1 MANKFLYQHKSHIMS
16 FMPVR
21 IIFVTKEIGAKI
33 FRCPCENI
41 HPSNGSLAPK
51 SQEHNPLYIGD
62 LN

>member
-1 MANKFLYQHKSHIMS
+1 MS

-51 SQEHNPLYIGD
+51 SQEHNPLHIGD